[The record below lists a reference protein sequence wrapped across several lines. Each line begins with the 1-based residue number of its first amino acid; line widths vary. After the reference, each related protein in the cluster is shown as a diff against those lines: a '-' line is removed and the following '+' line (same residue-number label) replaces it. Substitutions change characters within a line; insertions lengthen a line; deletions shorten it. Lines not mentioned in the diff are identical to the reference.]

1 MLSRSYAPLLLLGLL
16 PACGDS
22 SKNSPDA
29 APQVDAPRSIDA
41 PATTSVKLN
50 FAARF
55 GSTPFSCGGTYTV
68 GTPAAPLTVTD
79 LRFYVSAVNL
89 LTADGVASAVSLT
102 PGEFQSTTVA
112 LLDFENGCGTDGGTV
127 DMNTSIKGT
136 VTGGPF
142 TQLQFTLGVPA
153 VEDFLDITT
162 ASAPLDV
169 TAMYWVWLYGY
180 KFFKMDAAV
189 AGTGTS
195 AGAPFFLHLGS
206 SGCPGSNATAG
217 PTSPCEYPNRV
228 TYQLAGFNASTST
241 VVADVASIL
250 ATTDVTVNTAGTAP
264 GCMSEPAD
272 PECSII
278 LPMMGVNDAAPQVL
292 FTVE

>member
-1 MLSRSYAPLLLLGLL
+1 MPSRSYVSLLVLALT
-16 PACGDS
+16 PACGDGN
-22 SKNSPDA
+22 KASPDA
-29 APQVDAPRSIDA
+29 APSVDAPRSIDA
-41 PATTSVKLN
+41 PATSSVAIN

-55 GSTPFSCGGTYTV
+55 DSTPFSCGGTYQV
-68 GTPAAPLTVTD
+68 GTPVTPLTVTD
-79 LRFYVSAVNL
+79 LRFYVSAVSL
-89 LTADGVASAVSLT
+89 VTADGVAAPVSLT

-142 TQLQFTLGVPA
+142 TQLRFTLGVPA
-153 VEDFLDITT
+153 AEDFLDITT
-162 ASAPLDV
+162 AAAPLDV

-180 KFFKMDAAV
+180 KFFKLDAAV
-189 AGTGTS
+189 AGSGTS

-217 PTSPCEYPNRV
+217 PTSPCEYPNQV
-228 TYQLAGFNASTST
+228 TYQFAGFNPSTST
-241 VVADVASIL
+241 VVADVAKIL

-272 PECSII
+272 SSARSSCR
-278 LPMMGVNDAAPQVL
+278 
-292 FTVE
+292 